1 MDEAALTGESD
12 AVKKSSEKPII
23 LSGSSV
29 MEGEAVCLVIAVG
42 VKSMR
47 GSIAASLEQE
57 VEVCRRLAPDLSVV
71 AVTEVV
77 CVVVAVLLFSACE
90 HSSLHPDIVLL
101 FLIVPCCC

>member
-1 MDEAALTGESD
+1 MCAYVRCCLFSDLAMDEAALTGESD

-29 MEGEAVCLVIAVG
+29 MEGEAVCLVFAVG

-57 VEVCRRLAPDLSVV
+57 VEVRCPLVV
-71 AVTEVV
+71 F
-77 CVVVAVLLFSACE
+77 CS
-90 HSSLHPDIVLL
+90 
-101 FLIVPCCC
+101 